1 MQQIK
6 ILKKEEDKRENIL
19 SLLHALQ
26 RANPE
31 NYLSEEDLKAV
42 ASYLSLPLSEVLSVA
57 TFYSMYSLKPR
68 GKFVIRLCDS
78 PPCYLANSISI
89 LEEIKKELGIEVGE
103 TTSDGLFTLELSS
116 CLGVCAQAPAM
127 MINDQV
133 YGNLDPKKVF
143 EILDELRREK

>member
-68 GKFVIRLCDS
+68 GKFVIRLCDY